1 MNTDSK
7 SLLQR
12 YFDAFNSGKSQEMLD
27 CLSDDVMHD
36 VNQGERG
43 VGKAKFAEFLAH
55 MDRCYQEQLKDI
67 VLMSS
72 ADGTRGS
79 AEFTVHGTYKADD
92 EGLPP
97 ARGQTYVLPAGS
109 FFTIANG
116 KIARVTTYYN
126 LKSWI
131 EQVGG

>member
-12 YFDAFNSGKSQEMLD
+12 YFDAFNSGKSREMLD
-27 CLSDDVMHD
+27 CLADDVMHD
-36 VNQGERG
+36 VNQGARR
-43 VGKAKFAEFLAH
+43 VGKEKFAEFLAH

-67 VLMSS
+67 VLMSN

-79 AEFTVHGTYKADD
+79 AEFTVHGKYKADD
-92 EGLPP
+92 DGLPP

>member
-1 MNTDSK
+1 MNHDSK

-12 YFDAFNSGKSQEMLD
+12 YFEAFNAGKPQEMLA
-27 CLSDDVMHD
+27 CLADDVVHD
-36 VNQGERG
+36 VNQGERR
-43 VGKAKFAEFLAH
+43 VGKAKFTDFLAH

-67 VLMSS
+67 VLMSN
-72 ADGTRGS
+72 ADGTRGA
-79 AEFTVHGTYKADD
+79 AEFTVHGKYKADD

-109 FFTIANG
+109 FFTITSG
-116 KIARVTTYYN
+116 KISRVTTYYN
-126 LKSWI
+126 LKIWI